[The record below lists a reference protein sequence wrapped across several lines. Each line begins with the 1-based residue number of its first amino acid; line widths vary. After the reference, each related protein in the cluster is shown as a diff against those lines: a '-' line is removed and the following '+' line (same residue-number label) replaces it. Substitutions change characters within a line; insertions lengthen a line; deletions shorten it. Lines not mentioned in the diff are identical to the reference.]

1 MGKLPSYNRNPWT
14 VSALLA
20 STVLCTMATVLFVH
34 ERLELTSA
42 TFSHPSASK
51 VRRAH
56 SISNALIV
64 FWFLST
70 IFISLVCHMVQSNG
84 LNLPNLIIPVF
95 YLTFGMVG
103 YLFWLVL
110 EKFIGSFATIKSYL
124 IDREIGYGKN
134 AYWKALVIELP
145 WIVQFLISFVVP
157 GIFSIDFNIVLVKV
171 FTRFNVQ
178 SVHSVLFGFTGYFL
192 LAVFIIF
199 SMIGLAPVLTRIDG
213 RLSSAAFGVVSIC
226 LLISCCVVDPI
237 NSDPDLVGL
246 NEIYMT
252 QVLDF
257 RSNTSFASFIGFPG
271 TDAALKSAP
280 EMSSK
285 TCETIDKTTQV
296 CKVNVTTSTV
306 LDLITSKTGLF
317 AASTEPVFSTNSSLL
332 SPLASLNIIKTAQIS
347 SQEAKLQ
354 LSVAEVSA
362 IGLTASPT
370 RRFIAIKLPILSQ
383 ICSISFTSSVSK
395 ITQSTIVGVDDSTTT
410 AAQHALFL
418 NSAINSTVV
427 AAVDSDTAA
436 QMNVTL
442 VCYYSDIDNFVP
454 LFNSIEQ
461 NLPSSASL
469 GGMGLKVIAQ
479 YLI

>member
-51 VRRAH
+51 IRRAH

-171 FTRFNVQ
+171 
-178 SVHSVLFGFTGYFL
+178 L
-192 LAVFIIF
+192 LALTFRAFIQCCLGSQATSYLPF
-199 SMIGLAPVLTRIDG
+199 S
-213 RLSSAAFGVVSIC
+213 
-226 LLISCCVVDPI
+226 
-237 NSDPDLVGL
+237 
-246 NEIYMT
+246 
-252 QVLDF
+252 
-257 RSNTSFASFIGFPG
+257 
-271 TDAALKSAP
+271 
-280 EMSSK
+280 
-285 TCETIDKTTQV
+285 
-296 CKVNVTTSTV
+296 
-306 LDLITSKTGLF
+306 
-317 AASTEPVFSTNSSLL
+317 
-332 SPLASLNIIKTAQIS
+332 
-347 SQEAKLQ
+347 
-354 LSVAEVSA
+354 
-362 IGLTASPT
+362 
-370 RRFIAIKLPILSQ
+370 
-383 ICSISFTSSVSK
+383 
-395 ITQSTIVGVDDSTTT
+395 
-410 AAQHALFL
+410 
-418 NSAINSTVV
+418 
-427 AAVDSDTAA
+427 
-436 QMNVTL
+436 
-442 VCYYSDIDNFVP
+442 
-454 LFNSIEQ
+454 
-461 NLPSSASL
+461 
-469 GGMGLKVIAQ
+469 
-479 YLI
+479 